1 LSSSPVSAWS
11 RRALLTLSVAAT
23 AVFLQAC
30 QVRPLYDETSGAAE
44 KLASIGFS
52 EASDRVSQVVGNH
65 LIYLTSG
72 GAGEPDAPEYQVELK
87 VQSQTIGV
95 LLEQSSDTANAGR
108 IVVTGDYT
116 LTKTSDSTVLRTGR
130 RQAVAL
136 VDFPFQEFAKLRAV
150 RDAENRAARQL
161 AELIRADLATVLGR

>member
-1 LSSSPVSAWS
+1 MSSSPVSAWP
-11 RRALLTLSVAAT
+11 RRALLTLSAVATMAL
-23 AVFLQAC
+23 LQAC
-30 QVRPLYDETSGAAE
+30 QVRPLYDETSGAAQ

-52 EASDRVSQVVGNH
+52 EASDRVSQVVRNH
-65 LIYLTSG
+65 LIFLTSG
-72 GAGEPDAPEYQVELK
+72 GAGEPEAPEYQVELD
-87 VQSQTIGV
+87 VESQTIGV

-108 IVVTGDYT
+108 VVVTADYS

-136 VDFPFQEFAKLRAV
+136 VDFPSQEFAKLRAI

-161 AELIRADLATVLGR
+161 AELVRADLATVLGR